1 MSITLCLPAILSTE
15 RACCDH
21 PHHTLFIVL
30 ALAHAN
36 KDDEMLKARMSRKAS
51 GRLNRSASETS
62 QTCDQVSGAF
72 RNVAVQCRPE
82 YCRDVSV

>member
-1 MSITLCLPAILSTE
+1 MTPCLPAVLLTE

-51 GRLNRSASETS
+51 GRVNRSASETS

-72 RNVAVQCRPE
+72 RNVAVQCQL
-82 YCRDVSV
+82 DHFAVVSV

>member
-1 MSITLCLPAILSTE
+1 MTPCLPAVLLTE

-51 GRLNRSASETS
+51 GRLNRSASEAS

-72 RNVAVQCRPE
+72 RNVAVQCLPE
-82 YCRDVSV
+82 HCRNVYV